1 MKIEVFNMKMELST
15 IEIMDLLKNG
25 STNQRNFVNSLTF
38 TEFNEFLEVYEMFFK
53 EYDLRDLLN
62 GGCLAVEE
70 GGEIN
75 EYTIWENG
83 RVTISLYQNND
94 NLYYVYYPIN
104 MDNTLITRR

>member
-15 IEIMDLLKNG
+15 IEIYELLMNG
-25 STNQRNFVNSLTF
+25 SNNQRNFINNLTF
-38 TEFNEFLEVYEMFFK
+38 PEFNEFLGEHQRFFE

-70 GGEIN
+70 GGEID

-83 RVTISLYQNND
+83 RVTIYF
-94 NLYYVYYPIN
+94 Y
-104 MDNTLITRR
+104 